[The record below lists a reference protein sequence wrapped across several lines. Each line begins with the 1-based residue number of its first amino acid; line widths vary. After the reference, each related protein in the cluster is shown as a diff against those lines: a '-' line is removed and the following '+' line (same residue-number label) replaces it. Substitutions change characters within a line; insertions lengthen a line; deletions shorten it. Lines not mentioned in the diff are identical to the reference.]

1 MEAIRGLSKVTLELR
16 GSEKK
21 LDQKLGKL
29 RWLSLYLL
37 QKEVP
42 HQIQCL
48 TGRGMVDLEIAD
60 EKSVLSAL
68 DTLLK
73 APIAEDA
80 IEPEYGY
87 ASWRYHI
94 GGDGDEA

>member
-1 MEAIRGLSKVTLELR
+1 M
-16 GSEKK
+16 
-21 LDQKLGKL
+21 
-29 RWLSLYLL
+29 SLYLL

-48 TGRGMVDLEIAD
+48 TGRGMVELEISGEGD
-60 EKSVLSAL
+60 VLPAL

-73 APIAEDA
+73 APVAEKA
-80 IEPEYGY
+80 AQPEYGY

-94 GGDGDEA
+94 GGGSDEE